1 MVKRAM
7 LASLMFLLAAGC
19 SPAPQPAAGA
29 PPSFARD
36 IAPVLE
42 ARCARRGGCHGEDP
56 TPAVDL
62 DLRRTAAYRQ
72 LVAVPAETGR
82 LAILRVEPGH
92 PATSLL
98 VHKLTGRSGKS
109 MPLDPETG
117 EPATPSPVSLEW
129 IERFLVPWIAAGAPA
144 N

>member
-1 MVKRAM
+1 MLNRTM
-7 LASLMFLLAAGC
+7 LASVTWLLAAC
-19 SPAPQPAAGA
+19 SPDAQPAAEA
-29 PPSFARD
+29 LPSFARD

-42 ARCARRGGCHGEDP
+42 ARCAQRGGCHGEAP

-62 DLRRTAAYRQ
+62 DLRRAASYRE

-82 LAILRVEPGH
+82 LALLRVEPGH

-98 VHKLTGRSGKS
+98 LHKLTGRSGKT
-109 MPLDPETG
+109 MPLDPQTG
-117 EPATPSPVSLEW
+117 QPLTPSPISLEW
-129 IERFLVPWIAAGAPA
+129 IERSLVPWIAAGAPA